1 MTSTD
6 LYVAMEEADSAWFGS
21 LSERCIYHYLLFHAD
36 KKGVFR
42 LAMTE
47 LASVLDVKRQT
58 VQKHVDSLIE
68 KRLVRRVGHGR
79 YRVYREPWSLDA
91 EVRAYLDSL
100 KPGAVID
107 PTPICLSLW
116 GKVPGEMYGDTPWG
130 PKLDSVWAAFG
141 VYEGTRIRE
150 DYDSGQFIFVK

>member
-1 MTSTD
+1 MYGGDMTSTD

-79 YRVYREPWSLDA
+79 
-91 EVRAYLDSL
+91 
-100 KPGAVID
+100 PGGR
-107 PTPICLSLW
+107 SW
-116 GKVPGEMYGDTPWG
+116 
-130 PKLDSVWAAFG
+130 
-141 VYEGTRIRE
+141 TR
-150 DYDSGQFIFVK
+150 SGQRSASTRARASARITTPGSSFS